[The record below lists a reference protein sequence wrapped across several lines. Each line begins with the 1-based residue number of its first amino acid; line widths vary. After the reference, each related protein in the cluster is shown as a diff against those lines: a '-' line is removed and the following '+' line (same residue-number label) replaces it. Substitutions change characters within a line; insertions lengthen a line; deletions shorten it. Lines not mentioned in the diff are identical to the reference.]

1 MGFEGIM
8 KTVIRSLALV
18 LATPLAAAAVCTWQI
33 VGDDLIIDGCNVH
46 IQNGSGQ
53 PCGFPYAGEL
63 CSTSTNGLGNLII
76 GYNGPRNPG
85 VAVRTGPTTWSLV
98 TATATARTEGSR
110 PV

>member
-1 MGFEGIM
+1 M
-8 KTVIRSLALV
+8 KTVVRSLV
-18 LATPLAAAAVCTWQI
+18 LLFATPLAAAAVCTWQI
-33 VGDDLIIDGCNVH
+33 VGDDLIIDGCSVH

-53 PCGFPYAGEL
+53 T
-63 CSTSTNGLGNLII
+63 SSTNGLGNLII